1 MPDDD
6 LKERIRAAVD
16 IVTVIG
22 ERIPLKKAGR
32 NFVARCPFHQEKTP
46 SFNVNPERQI
56 YHCFGCGAGGDV
68 FSFLMEHDKVSFPE
82 ALRTLAAK
90 AGIALPDRQSARA
103 RTNEQARDIYYRA
116 NALAREYFIAALN
129 DPAKG
134 EAARRYLERRG
145 LTKDTIATFGLGF
158 APDAWDGFMA
168 YARPKGLS
176 YEVLANAGL
185 LVQNEQGRFYDRF
198 RGRVMFPVVNDS
210 GRTVAFGAR
219 TLDPAGEPKYLN
231 SSESPVYQKGRILY
245 GLYHARDAIRQEN
258 SVLIVEGYMD
268 VLQLMQAGIRNV
280 VATCGTALTR
290 EHGAI
295 LRRYA
300 DRIILLFDGD
310 EAGIRAAS
318 RAGDVLLE
326 AGIEGH
332 VALLPGGEDPDTL
345 VSAEGPEALRS
356 IAERGMPYLQFR
368 WETLARQNN
377 LATIS
382 GRNRAISDM
391 LDVIARVDDEM
402 LRGMMANQIAQWG
415 VTDETLVQRAI
426 ARRRRQTVRR
436 EQEAAPPQTKRWA
449 PPHREK
455 QLVAW
460 MMDRPGVCQQV
471 AEMGVERFSDPLLQE
486 IAASLIR
493 LKDLGE
499 LPSAAAL
506 LDEKREDSRWA
517 GAVAELAQ
525 MHCDEREIGRAVT
538 QLVASLQL
546 PHLKRQIDTLR
557 ARLRVEKG
565 IRETIEI
572 TTEIQRLGREMEIL
586 NDLLHS
592 GEN

>member
-145 LTKDTIATFGLGF
+145 LTKETIATFGLGF
-158 APDAWDGFMA
+158 APDAWDGFMS

-332 VALLPGGEDPDTL
+332 VALLPGGGIRTP
-345 VSAEGPEALRS
+345 SFPPKG
-356 IAERGMPYLQFR
+356 
-368 WETLARQNN
+368 
-377 LATIS
+377 
-382 GRNRAISDM
+382 
-391 LDVIARVDDEM
+391 
-402 LRGMMANQIAQWG
+402 
-415 VTDETLVQRAI
+415 
-426 ARRRRQTVRR
+426 RRRC
-436 EQEAAPPQTKRWA
+436 AP
-449 PPHREK
+449 
-455 QLVAW
+455 
-460 MMDRPGVCQQV
+460 
-471 AEMGVERFSDPLLQE
+471 S
-486 IAASLIR
+486 
-493 LKDLGE
+493 
-499 LPSAAAL
+499 PSAACRICSSGG
-506 LDEKREDSRWA
+506 KPSP
-517 GAVAELAQ
+517 
-525 MHCDEREIGRAVT
+525 GR
-538 QLVASLQL
+538 
-546 PHLKRQIDTLR
+546 
-557 ARLRVEKG
+557 
-565 IRETIEI
+565 TISPPSPGG
-572 TTEIQRLGREMEIL
+572 TAPSATCWT
-586 NDLLHS
+586 
-592 GEN
+592 

>member
-22 ERIPLKKAGR
+22 ERVPLKKAGR

-68 FSFLMEHDKVSFPE
+68 FSFLMEHDKISFPE

-90 AGIALPDRQSARA
+90 AGIPLPDRQSARE

-116 NALAREYFIAALN
+116 NAVAREYFIAALN
-129 DPAKG
+129 DSAKG
-134 EAARRYLERRG
+134 EAARRYLEHRG
-145 LTKDTIATFGLGF
+145 LTKETITTFGLGF

-268 VLQLMQAGIRNV
+268 VLQLMQAGVRNV

-300 DRIILLFDGD
+300 DRIVLLFDGD

-326 AGIEGH
+326 AGIEGF

-345 VSAEGPEALRS
+345 VAAEGPEALRS
-356 IAERGMPYLQFR
+356 IADRGMPYLQFR
-368 WETLARQNN
+368 WETLARQHN

-391 LDVIARVDDEM
+391 LDVVARVDDEM
-402 LRGMMANQIAQWG
+402 LRGMMANQVAQWG

-436 EQEAAPPQTKRWA
+436 EQEAAAPRTKRWA
-449 PPHREK
+449 PPLREK

-460 MMDRPGVCQQV
+460 MIDRPGVCQQV
-471 AEMGVERFSDPLLQE
+471 AEMGVERFTDPLLQE
-486 IAASLIR
+486 IATSLIR
-493 LKDLGE
+493 LYDLGE
-499 LPSAAAL
+499 LPSAAAI
-506 LDEKREDSRWA
+506 LDEKRDDSRWA
-517 GAVAELAQ
+517 GAIAELAQ
-525 MHCDEREIGRAVT
+525 MHCDDREIARAVT
-538 QLVASLQL
+538 QLTASLQL

-586 NDLLHS
+586 NNLLHS